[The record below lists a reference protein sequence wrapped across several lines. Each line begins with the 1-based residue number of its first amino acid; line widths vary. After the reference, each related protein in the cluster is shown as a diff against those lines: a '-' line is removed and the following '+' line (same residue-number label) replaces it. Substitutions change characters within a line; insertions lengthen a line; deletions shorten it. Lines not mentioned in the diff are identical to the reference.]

1 MKISQFSIPKKSVWY
16 LVIYAGLII
25 TISLIGIIPL
35 YRYNSNTNKNIKKM
49 EHQIKEQADLTPQYL
64 MLVKSLEKKNISV
77 LPLPKRTKIPRE
89 QAGKFQEE
97 FRAIADKSGIMT
109 VSITPDMANLTGD
122 SQYLLHNAVV
132 KGEFV
137 NLRRLLINLGS
148 IPYLDRIEEISIGQ
162 YPDIMEYKIK
172 LWIELGKYS

>member
-1 MKISQFSIPKKSVWY
+1 MKISKFSIPEKSVWY
-16 LVIYAGLII
+16 LVIYAVLIIIIGLI
-25 TISLIGIIPL
+25 GVIPL
-35 YRYNSNTNKNIKKM
+35 YRYNSNTNKNIKKV
-49 EHQIKEQADLTPQYL
+49 EHQIKEQAGLTSEYL
-64 MLVKSLEKKNISV
+64 MLVKSLEKKDV
-77 LPLPKRTKIPRE
+77 TALPFPKRTKIPRE
-89 QAGKFQEE
+89 QVGKFQEE
-97 FRAIADKSGIMT
+97 FRAIADKSGLMT

-137 NLRRLLINLGS
+137 NLRRLLIRLGN

-162 YPDIMEYKIK
+162 YPDTMEYKIK

>member
-1 MKISQFSIPKKSVWY
+1 MKIAKFNIPEKSVWS
-16 LVIYAGLII
+16 LVIYAGII
-25 TISLIGIIPL
+25 IIISFIGIFPL
-35 YRYNSNTNKNIKKM
+35 HRYNGNTNINIKKM
-49 EHQIKEQADLTPQYL
+49 EQQIKEHADLTPQYL
-64 MLVKSLEKKNISV
+64 ILVKSLEKKDAPA

-109 VSITPDMANLTGD
+109 VSITPDMANLTND

-162 YPDIMEYKIK
+162 YPDTMEYKIK
-172 LWIELGKYS
+172 LWIELGK